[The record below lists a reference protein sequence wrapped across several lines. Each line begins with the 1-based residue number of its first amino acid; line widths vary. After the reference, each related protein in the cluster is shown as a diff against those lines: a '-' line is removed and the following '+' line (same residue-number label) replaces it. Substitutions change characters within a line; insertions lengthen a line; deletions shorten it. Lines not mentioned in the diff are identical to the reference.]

1 MTGFET
7 SFKSKTISASVDDG
21 FVYVGVSYC
30 RGSLTLAIRGYNKT
44 EFITWYSHNI
54 DDVDEVIIKIVDAVQ
69 NSEPE
74 ETISKDLSYYND
86 LKQRLKKKGL
96 I

>member
-7 SFKSKTISASVDDG
+7 SFRGTTISASVDEG

-30 RGSLTLAIRGYNKT
+30 RGHLTLVIRGYNKT
-44 EFITWYSHNI
+44 EFINWHTHNI
-54 DDVDEVIIKIVDAVQ
+54 DDVDEVIIKVVDVVQ

-74 ETISKDLSYYND
+74 NTISKDLSYYND
-86 LKQRLKKKGL
+86 LKQRLKKEGL